1 MLTELHVLASP
12 CAVHAQAGV
21 AIQELSAL
29 NAAVASLKAENTRV
43 TAAHASE
50 TDAHKET
57 QRELR
62 KLKRWVV

>member
-1 MLTELHVLASP
+1 MGAHCMFSP
-12 CAVHAQAGV
+12 SLYAVHVQAGV

-29 NAAVASLKAENTRV
+29 NAAVASLKTENTRI

-62 KLKRWVV
+62 KLKR